1 MTPTQIF
8 IEALQKDSDWMY
20 NDRFLLWTGEFASK
34 WKISSVTVQKYMKVK
49 KRTYPSK
56 EEIKILRD
64 EWKDDM
70 EIRKLHNIT
79 QKQLK
84 ALSLKK
90 PSDVL
95 TKEQKKEIKESKD
108 SPESL
113 AKKYNVARSMI
124 DQVRG
129 FQIKISTERILNTGK
144 WDRSEKEPYWK
155 NIWEVHTMWPAKFIK
170 FNTPL
175 WIPEEKW
182 L

>member
-1 MTPTQIF
+1 
-8 IEALQKDSDWMY
+8 
-20 NDRFLLWTGEFASK
+20 
-34 WKISSVTVQKYMKVK
+34 
-49 KRTYPSK
+49 
-56 EEIKILRD
+56 
-64 EWKDDM
+64 M

-155 NIWEVHTMWPAKFIK
+155 NI
-170 FNTPL
+170 
-175 WIPEEKW
+175 
-182 L
+182 